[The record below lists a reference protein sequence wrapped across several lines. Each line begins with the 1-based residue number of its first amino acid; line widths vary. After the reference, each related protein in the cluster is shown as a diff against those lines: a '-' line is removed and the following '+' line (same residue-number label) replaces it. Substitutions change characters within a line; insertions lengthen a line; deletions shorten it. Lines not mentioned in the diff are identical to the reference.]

1 VASRRER
8 EDDRKALN
16 MLKTKNEHVLHEIKK
31 REGEVARLKDQLKK
45 NN

>member
-1 VASRRER
+1 
-8 EDDRKALN
+8 